1 MSGIRQY
8 QAKRM
13 AKMQTEAMGSG
24 ACQVGT
30 MADGGG
36 VVKIKWYRFLVWFY
50 SFIGKTSKA
59 GIYLG
64 KIYLL
69 GFMKGLEIVTGF
81 MEGLS
86 DADRRRNQNKDARL

>member
-1 MSGIRQY
+1 MD
-8 QAKRM
+8 
-13 AKMQTEAMGSG
+13 EAESEVVGSG
-24 ACQVGT
+24 ACRSGT

-36 VVKIKWYRFLVWFY
+36 VMKIKWYRFLVWFY